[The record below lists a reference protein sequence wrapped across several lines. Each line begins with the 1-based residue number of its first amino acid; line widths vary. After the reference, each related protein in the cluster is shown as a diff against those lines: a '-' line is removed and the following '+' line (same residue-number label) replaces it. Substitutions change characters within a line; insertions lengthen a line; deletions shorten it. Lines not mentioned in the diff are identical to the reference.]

1 MTPCAEYL
9 PLLSDHAAGELDP
22 ADDARLAA
30 HLAGCG
36 GCRAEAEALA
46 AVLSMASLPPPTEL
60 ERSALTGL
68 AESIRL
74 EQRRAEFRIRA
85 PLRYA
90 AALLAVAAAA
100 AFLVAPTLAR
110 RAPRPAAVEVAAT
123 TQAEA
128 WEAPDADE
136 LWSASDLAFDDGAA
150 AAMTSA
156 DELALDVV
164 LAEE

>member
-9 PLLSDHAAGELDP
+9 PLLSDHAAGELAP
-22 ADDARLAA
+22 ADAARLAA

-74 EQRRAEFRIRA
+74 EQRRAGLRLRA